1 MHIFIQLVFHSHD
14 AHMNATKSHLSQV
27 WNMRSG
33 GGGREEKFKSGLPS
47 HPHTA
52 GQSQHEM
59 GVGVIEVTDMVE
71 RRGPR

>member
-1 MHIFIQLVFHSHD
+1 
-14 AHMNATKSHLSQV
+14 
-27 WNMRSG
+27 MR
-33 GGGREEKFKSGLPS
+33 REEWWRKKGEKKEKFKSSLPS
-47 HPHTA
+47 HLHTA